1 MKFFERIKLWG
12 KSTGEKTFKVSEYQK
27 AEKALE
33 DVKKQLVEV
42 RNACYQSKAEN
53 EATTNQ
59 LAEYKSKIELC
70 DKKFAE
76 FVQMGPEGKA
86 KAQLI
91 FEKKKSIETTIKS
104 LEATL
109 TVQQTAIARL
119 EKQKQICEKNKVK
132 LENTMNAIKVKE
144 RYAEQ
149 VDKYQAILD
158 KANVNGMDIK
168 DMEFNVDVK
177 FNAADLKMQDL
188 QNAQDAESILDDI
201 EDEGFEAAY
210 KAALEANK
218 TIDASEIDIEKL

>member
-12 KSTGEKTFKVSEYQK
+12 KSTGEKAFKVSEYQK

-33 DVKKQLVEV
+33 DVKKQLVDV
-42 RNACYQSKAEN
+42 TNACYQSKAEN
-53 EATTNQ
+53 EATKKQ
-59 LAEYKSKIELC
+59 LAEYKSKVELC
-70 DKKFAE
+70 DKKFTE
-76 FVQMGPEGKA
+76 FVQMGPEGKN
-86 KAQLI
+86 KAQLV
-91 FEKKKSIETTIKS
+91 FEKKKSIEITVKS

-109 TVQQTAIARL
+109 EVQKTSIARL
-119 EKQKQICEKNKVK
+119 EKQKGICEKNKVK
-132 LENTMNAIKVKE
+132 LENAMNAIKVKE

-158 KANVNGMDIK
+158 KANINGMDIK

-177 FNAADLKMQDL
+177 FNAADLKIQDL

-210 KAALEANK
+210 KAALETTQK
-218 TIDASEIDIEKL
+218 TDISEII

>member
-1 MKFFERIKLWG
+1 MNFLQRIKLWG
-12 KSTGEKTFKVSEYQK
+12 KSTGEKAFKVSEYQK
-27 AEKALE
+27 AEQALA
-33 DVKKQLVEV
+33 DVKKQLLDVT
-42 RNACYQSKAEN
+42 NACYQSKAEN
-53 EATTNQ
+53 EATKKQ
-59 LAEYKSKIELC
+59 LAEYKSKVELC
-70 DKKFAE
+70 DKKFTE
-76 FVQMGPEGKA
+76 FVQMGPEGKN
-86 KAQLI
+86 KAQLV
-91 FEKKKSIETTIKS
+91 FEKKKSIEITVKS

-109 TVQQTAIARL
+109 EVQKTAIARL
-119 EKQKQICEKNKVK
+119 EKQKGICEKNKVK
-132 LENTMNAIKVKE
+132 LENAMNAIKVKE

-210 KAALEANK
+210 KAALETTQK
-218 TIDASEIDIEKL
+218 TDISEII